1 MGQLLKV
8 VYFAVYLVAFSL
20 TKFVFFGGGFVLFFF
35 APFFFLFFYV
45 LFHRPTDYCS
55 ELHSS
60 LIQ

>member
-20 TKFVFFGGGFVLFFF
+20 TKFVFFGGVLCVFF